1 MQARATTR
9 TLILPDTD
17 VVIAGDW
24 HENTEWMQNAIRAA
38 GKHTTSILHVG
49 DFGLYSDGDYL
60 AAVDEAA
67 RASGISTI
75 VVTPGNHEDW
85 GALTRLFGAHPGEA
99 IRISEVVWVL
109 PPAFVL
115 HAGGRTF
122 MSLGGAAST
131 NFMSLRPGIDWWR
144 EEVITDSDADRAIRT
159 GWVDVMLTHDTIH
172 DSGISAVDAITNEQS
187 FLDILSADYSRT
199 ARDRITRAYRAI
211 GPTLLFHGHIHVAGS
226 SSKPGG
232 RRVFSLG
239 RDGDQLGNLV
249 TVNLDTLT
257 VMQVPVFTNRA
268 MRTAPAKAALMWA

>member
-1 MQARATTR
+1 MQAHATTR

-24 HENTEWMQNAIRAA
+24 HENAEWAQSAVLVA
-38 GKHTTSILHVG
+38 GKHSTSILHVG
-49 DFGLYSDGDYL
+49 DFGLYADSDFL
-60 AAVDEAA
+60 ATIDAAAEAA
-67 RASGISTI
+67 GIHTI
-75 VVTPGNHEDW
+75 AVTPGNHEDW
-85 GALTRLFGAHPGEA
+85 GALTALFSAHPGHA
-99 IRISEVVWVL
+99 IRVSDVVWVL

-131 NFMSLRPGIDWWR
+131 NFMNLQPGIDWWA
-144 EEVITDSDADRAIRT
+144 EEVVDDRDVDLAIRT

-172 DSGISAVDAITNEQS
+172 DSGIPSVDAITADRD
-187 FLDILSADYSRT
+187 LLTHVAADYART

-211 GPTLLFHGHIHVAGS
+211 GPTLLFHGHVHVAGS

-239 RDGDQLGNLV
+239 RDGDRLGNLV
-249 TVNLDTLT
+249 TLDLETLT
-257 VMQVPVFTNRA
+257 VMQVPVFA
-268 MRTAPAKAALMWA
+268 GRTIEPLPADAALMWA